1 MGDKVH
7 IKISELETMHAS
19 LESIVKEFDEA
30 TNRSEDLEAD
40 IGTPFGRSELQDA
53 VKDFEERWD
62 DQRGKLKESL
72 EEIAKKTKA
81 VVDGF
86 NKFDD
91 DAAKNMSNSGK

>member
-19 LESIVKEFDEA
+19 LESIVKEFEDA
-30 TNRSEDLEAD
+30 TDRSEDLESD
-40 IGTPFGRSELQDA
+40 IGRPFGRGELQDA

-91 DAAKNMSNSGK
+91 DAAGKMSNSGK